1 MQHRSFTLWDRLQD
15 THVWGRENYMISHY
29 DQANNSYPSHVAT
42 NNDEERTALRW
53 RSTVLRL
60 SDHFT
65 ATAAA
70 HPALAPVLLEAL
82 GNALEQL
89 LLFGRERDLTLLE
102 EWLDEELLNMS

>member
-1 MQHRSFTLWDRLQD
+1 ML
-15 THVWGRENYMISHY
+15 SHY
-29 DQANNSYPSHVAT
+29 DQASSSFPSHLACES
-42 NNDEERTALRW
+42 DEERTALRW

-70 HPALAPVLLEAL
+70 HPDLAPVLLEAL

-89 LLFGRERDLTLLE
+89 LLFGRERDLALLE
-102 EWLDEELLNMS
+102 EWLDEELLNLM